1 MRAIPGHLPGAQNS
15 GVIHTPTTARRAG
28 IVIAGV
34 TVAVAVAGAVIMR
47 LLDREEQFSTIG
59 TSLWWSLQTITTVGY
74 GDTVPEDSLGRAV
87 AAVVM
92 VTGIAFVAVITA
104 AISAAFVESARR
116 QMGRNPDD
124 VILERLDRIE
134 RTLAAMT
141 EAQNQGVADQHAETD
156 RDEGVDRSDEV
167 VEPPDGGEE
176 GRQLGRP

>member
-1 MRAIPGHLPGAQNS
+1 VSLPRARMSRLHPVRAIPGHLPGAQNLR
-15 GVIHTPTTARRAG
+15 VFHAPTTARRAG
-28 IVIAGV
+28 IVIAAV
-34 TVAVAVAGAVIMR
+34 TIAVAVAGAVVMR

-74 GDTVPEDSLGRAV
+74 GDTVPQDTLGRLV

-92 VTGIAFVAVITA
+92 VTGIAFVAVVTA

-116 QMGRNPDD
+116 RMGRNPDD

-141 EAQNQGVADQHAETD
+141 AAQRERAAD
-156 RDEGVDRSDEV
+156 DE
-167 VEPPDGGEE
+167 PDGAGD
-176 GRQLGRP
+176 Q

>member
-1 MRAIPGHLPGAQNS
+1 MRRLHPVRAIPGHLPGAQNP
-15 GVIHTPTTARRAG
+15 GVFHAPTTARRAG

-34 TVAVAVAGAVIMR
+34 TIAVAIAGAVIMR

-104 AISAAFVESARR
+104 AISASFVESARR
-116 QMGRNPDD
+116 RMGRNPDD
-124 VILERLDRIE
+124 EIIERLERIE
-134 RTLAAMT
+134 RALAAL
-141 EAQNQGVADQHAETD
+141 H
-156 RDEGVDRSDEV
+156 DERES
-167 VEPPDGGEE
+167 
-176 GRQLGRP
+176 

>member
-1 MRAIPGHLPGAQNS
+1 MRRLHPLRAIPGHLLGAQNS

-28 IVIAGV
+28 FVIAGV

-104 AISAAFVESARR
+104 AISASFVESARR
-116 QMGRNPDD
+116 RMGRNPDD
-124 VILERLDRIE
+124 EIIERLERIE
-134 RTLAAMT
+134 RALA
-141 EAQNQGVADQHAETD
+141 ELNDQRERA
-156 RDEGVDRSDEV
+156 
-167 VEPPDGGEE
+167 PKP
-176 GRQLGRP
+176 

>member
-47 LLDREEQFSTIG
+47 LLDREEQFSTMG

-104 AISAAFVESARR
+104 AISASFVESARR
-116 QMGRNPDD
+116 RMGRNPDD
-124 VILERLDRIE
+124 EIIERLERIE
-134 RTLAAMT
+134 RALA
-141 EAQNQGVADQHAETD
+141 ELND
-156 RDEGVDRSDEV
+156 RPERA
-167 VEPPDGGEE
+167 PKP
-176 GRQLGRP
+176 